1 MSSMRTL
8 IVDDHEILRMGLCA
22 LLDQMDVQHDFLEA
36 STLQQA
42 FDYVNQH
49 DDIDLILVDFNL
61 PDGNGLE
68 LVSHV
73 KNTHLHCHILVM
85 SGNETHDLAA
95 KAMVAGANGFLPK
108 SYVSKEVKTALSK
121 VMKGEF
127 FIPEK
132 LQESSDVS
140 SDNHHGKS
148 LLSVAP
154 SVLDVSPDPVII
166 IENNPVKKLE
176 YINQAAIEKLGL
188 KQESIGLKFKLEN
201 YIDHQPLFEF
211 IVDPNRSSFLENEIS
226 SDVFNNTEQWYSMS
240 CCKIDFLGTP
250 SVMFNLHDITKLKLR
265 EKDLKL
271 TSNTDPLTEL
281 LNRRGFYSSAKI
293 NLEKCKRLN
302 QPAALA
308 MCDLDFF
315 KKLNDNYGHDFGDEI
330 LKLFS
335 KVCNDTFRKQDIQ
348 ARFGGE
354 EFVILLTNIGFSE
367 AISVVERMRDNWQ
380 RMASEVSGIPCQ
392 STVSIG
398 ITELK
403 LDSGEISDKSIDNA
417 IKRADQLLYKCKEL
431 GRNRVEH

>member
-1 MSSMRTL
+1 MASMRTL

-22 LLDQMDVQHDFLEA
+22 LLDQMDVEHDFLEA

-42 FDYVNQH
+42 LEYVN
-49 DDIDLILVDFNL
+49 DNNDIDLILVDYNL

-68 LVSHV
+68 LISHV

-85 SGNETHDLAA
+85 SGNETHDLAV

-108 SYVSKEVKTALSK
+108 SYVSKEVKTALLK
-121 VMKGEF
+121 VMNGEF

-132 LQESSDVS
+132 LQKTSEDSSNS
-140 SDNHHGKS
+140 HLGKS
-148 LLSVAP
+148 LLTVAP

-166 IENNPVKKLE
+166 FENNTINKLE

-188 KQESIGLKFKLEN
+188 KQETVGEKFKLEN
-201 YIDHQPLFEF
+201 YIVHPPLLEF
-211 IVDPNRSSFLENEIS
+211 LADPSRSSFLENEIT
-226 SDVFNNTEQWYSMS
+226 SDVFNKTEQWYSMS

-250 SVMFNLHDITKLKLR
+250 SVMFNLHDITELKLR
-265 EKDLKL
+265 EKDLTL

-281 LNRRGFYSSAKI
+281 LNRRGFYSSAK
-293 NLEKCKRLN
+293 NKLEKCKRLN
-302 QPAALA
+302 QSASLA

-315 KKLNDNYGHDFGDEI
+315 KKLNDNYGHDFGDDI

-335 KVCNDTFRKQDIQ
+335 SVCHDTFRKQDLQ

-367 AISVVERMRDNWQ
+367 AISVVERMRENWEKT
-380 RMASEVSGIPCQ
+380 ASEVNGIPCQ

-398 ITELK
+398 ITTINLETTDINDES
-403 LDSGEISDKSIDNA
+403 LDDA

>member
-403 LDSGEISDKSIDNA
+403 LDSGEISDESIDNA